1 MHTLPMPYQAVPI
14 SLGGGSGTIDLTA
27 SGATSQYAV
36 FVDRST
42 QLSTLTGSK
51 LLALTRDG

>member
-1 MHTLPMPYQAVPI
+1 MPYQAVPI
-14 SLGGGSGTIDLTA
+14 SIGGGSGTIDLTA

-36 FVDRST
+36 FVDGST